1 MFLWVSPKRGI
12 QRFGKSGKLSPRY
25 VGPFMILDRIGEG
38 AYRLALPPQFAGIHD
53 VFHVSM
59 LRQYVPD
66 PSHVLDWEDLHL

>member
-1 MFLWVSPKRGI
+1 
-12 QRFGKSGKLSPRY
+12 
-25 VGPFMILDRIGEG
+25 MILDRIGEG